1 MTETITTET
10 PRKKSLPVVG
20 QSPMGNPNAGGAT
33 PNAASLGA
41 DFDLDAE
48 LRAFE
53 ANERERLG
61 LENTEHWVEDMA
73 DLSFTK
79 SERSKITMLIGG
91 LTVAHDYLVSG
102 GLKNSGYEVVALD
115 APDYDSL
122 RVGKEFGN
130 RAQCNPTYFTV
141 GNLVKVLIHLRDKK
155 GLSTEEIIDRFV
167 FLTAGACGPCRF
179 GMYTTEYRKAL
190 RDAGFDGFRVMLFQ
204 QQGGLSQATGEE
216 SGLEMNPKFFI
227 NMLKGLVAGD
237 IINGLGYRIRP
248 YEVNAG
254 ETDEVIEQSK
264 RICYDALLN
273 GRSILAALYRCKRL
287 FAGIEV
293 DRTRPMP
300 KTAIIGE
307 FWAMTTEGDGNYR
320 LQRFIESEGAE
331 ADIQFVTAWLLYNIW
346 EVAYDTEERKL
357 LRHADGGKLG
367 LEGMSQYGALT
378 RKISLWAA
386 DKGLRAAFHT
396 FAYAGGYYDYHLPDM
411 DAIAEIAAPYY
422 DNNLRGGE
430 GHMEVGKLIL
440 NVVKNK
446 ASMTLSVKP
455 FGCMPSSSVSD
466 GVQSLITEK
475 FPGTIYCAV
484 ETSGDGA
491 VNFQSRVQ
499 MYLFKA
505 KKVAEAEY
513 EKALADHGLTQERYR
528 SFVRNHPR
536 FRNALHRAPRTGGS
550 TPVDLINEV
559 AEHINYSAAE
569 RLSRKARRTATNL
582 STWTRRAITG
592 APSNAQKTMELG
604 RQFAV
609 ELSEIA
615 REHGPEIAR
624 KAAQKGM
631 AQARSTARATVTK
644 LPLPSQLRTA
654 MGLPSDAEDAA
665 PASERR
671 PAAGHHATGARL
683 ERAV

>member
-1 MTETITTET
+1 MTQSTVVDSSSTIG
-10 PRKKSLPVVG
+10 KKSLPIAG
-20 QSPMGNPNAGGAT
+20 QAPVARPSEQAT
-33 PNAASLGA
+33 L
-41 DFDLDAE
+41 DIDAE

-53 ANERERLG
+53 AEERERLG
-61 LENTEHWVEDMA
+61 LELTEQWVEDMA

-79 SERSKITMLIGG
+79 AERSKITMLIGG
-91 LTVAHDYLVSG
+91 LTVAHDYIVSG
-102 GLKNSGYEVVALD
+102 GLQNSGYEVVAMD

-141 GNLVKVLIHLRDKK
+141 GNLVKTLIHLRDKK
-155 GLSTEEIIDRFV
+155 GMTTEEIIDKFV

-227 NMLKGLVAGD
+227 NMVKGLVAGD
-237 IINGLGYRIRP
+237 VINGLGYRIRP
-248 YEVNAG
+248 YEVRAG
-254 ETDEVIEQSK
+254 ATDEVIELSK
-264 RICYDALLN
+264 KICYDALLH
-273 GRSILAALYRCKRL
+273 GKSILFALMRCKRL
-287 FAGIEV
+287 FAEIEV
-293 DRTRPMP
+293 DRTQVRPRV
-300 KTAIIGE
+300 AIIGE

-320 LQRFIESEGAE
+320 LQRFVENEGAE

-346 EVAYDTEERKL
+346 EVAYDTGERKM
-357 LRHADGGKLG
+357 LRKDDSATLSLKDIG
-367 LEGMSQYGALT
+367 EFGAFT
-378 RKISLWAA
+378 RKLTLWAA
-386 DKGLRAAFHT
+386 DKGLRAGFHT
-396 FAYAGGYYDYHLPDM
+396 FAYAGGFYDYHLPDM
-411 DAIAEIAAPYY
+411 DAVAEVAAPYY

-475 FPGTIYCAV
+475 FPGSIYCAV

-505 KKVAEAEY
+505 KKVAEQEM
-513 EKALADHGLTQERYR
+513 KDTLTRHGLTIEQ
-528 SFVRNHPR
+528 VRDFIAKNPR
-536 FRNALHRAPRTGGS
+536 FGSALHRAPFSAGS
-550 TPVDLINEV
+550 TPTELINEV
-559 AEHINYSAAE
+559 ADYINLTAGE
-569 RLSRKARRTATNL
+569 RFARSLKAGLVGA
-582 STWTRRAITG
+582 SEWTKGAILG
-592 APSNAQKTMELG
+592 APTNAQKSLELG
-604 RQFAV
+604 REFAV
-609 ELSEIA
+609 ELAEIT
-615 REHGPEIAR
+615 REHGPTLMKKSVEQA
-624 KAAQKGM
+624 KAKV
-631 AQARSTARATVTK
+631 SK
-644 LPLPSQLRTA
+644 LPLGSQLQS
-654 MGLPSDAEDAA
+654 LFEK
-665 PASERR
+665 AS
-671 PAAGHHATGARL
+671 
-683 ERAV
+683 